1 MSERHRQD
9 LFYADM
15 SSQVLNAAIHNHVAE
30 EPDGGH
36 SFLEDHK
43 WILSRPSILAELGRI
58 LGKDWEPGTSEARE
72 PLSLFLGAVG
82 WLGRTKPSTKTAVA
96 VMKRKRT
103 GKAKPANRKDLARK
117 LAKAIDEYHAAHPDM
132 GYDLVLQ
139 ALDDVE
145 GRVRYARK

>member
-1 MSERHRQD
+1 VDPEQ
-9 LFYADM
+9 
-15 SSQVLNAAIHNHVAE
+15 AE
-30 EPDGGH
+30 H
-36 SFLEDHK
+36 
-43 WILSRPSILAELGRI
+43 ILAELGRI